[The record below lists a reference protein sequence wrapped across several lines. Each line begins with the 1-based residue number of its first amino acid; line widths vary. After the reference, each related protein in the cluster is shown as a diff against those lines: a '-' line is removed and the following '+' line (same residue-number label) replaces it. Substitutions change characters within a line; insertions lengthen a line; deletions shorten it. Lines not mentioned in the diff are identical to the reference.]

1 MEITTQKKFEKP
13 DGGAFAGTIIDVVNL
28 PNVSSVFNGVVTVQN
43 KIRIVWVIGGLF
55 AGQKVLDSEG
65 KPYHVIGTYN
75 AKMIEKPKK
84 SRLFELLEQVLN
96 GAPPLITNDTD
107 LERVLLGRS
116 NQLFLVKN
124 PDPKNPQDYFI
135 NVAGVSP
142 LPQGVVPPP
151 VPAGFVRSKDR
162 PKMVAGVQTYATPQA
177 AQAAATVAQPTAA
190 TVAQPATTAAT
201 VAAPSNNVAF

>member
-1 MEITTQKKFEKP
+1 MEIATQKKFEKP

-142 LPQGVVPPP
+142 LPQGVIAPQVP
-151 VPAGFVRSKDR
+151 VGFVRSKDR
-162 PKMVAGVQTYATPQA
+162 PKVVGGVQTYATPQA
-177 AQAAATVAQPTAA
+177 AQTAAQPVAATVAQPVVSTIAN
-190 TVAQPATTAAT
+190 P
-201 VAAPSNNVAF
+201 PNNVAF